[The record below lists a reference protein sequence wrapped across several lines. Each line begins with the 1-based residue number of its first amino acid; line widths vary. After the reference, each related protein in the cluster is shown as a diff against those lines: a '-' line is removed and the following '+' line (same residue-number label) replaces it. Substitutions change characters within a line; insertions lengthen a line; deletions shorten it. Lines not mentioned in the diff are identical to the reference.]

1 MFHEPERLL
10 ANAKCLPSGAHE
22 GLMLSERGSVA
33 LLRIFPSGVAI
44 QTPSVPAWFVT
55 NAIGGSVMR
64 TELRD
69 ASATTR
75 AAVRAVAAATTRTST
90 CASDFDLP
98 QLLREDTTVVAF
110 FQASSPTAGAR
121 DSERHAC
128 SRSVSQRAFLRA
140 KHPQSSN
147 E

>member
-1 MFHEPERLL
+1 MNFPSGDQTGSNAGCGVGKVLGAGWFALLTTTAERVP
-10 ANAKCLPSGAHE
+10 CVRWYTSRSPSGAHD
-22 GLMLSERGSVA
+22 GLMLSERASVA

-44 QTPSVPAWFVT
+44 QTPSVPPWFVT
-55 NAIGGSVMR
+55 NAIGGSVTR

-98 QLLREDTTVVAF
+98 Q
-110 FQASSPTAGAR
+110 
-121 DSERHAC
+121 
-128 SRSVSQRAFLRA
+128 
-140 KHPQSSN
+140 
-147 E
+147 